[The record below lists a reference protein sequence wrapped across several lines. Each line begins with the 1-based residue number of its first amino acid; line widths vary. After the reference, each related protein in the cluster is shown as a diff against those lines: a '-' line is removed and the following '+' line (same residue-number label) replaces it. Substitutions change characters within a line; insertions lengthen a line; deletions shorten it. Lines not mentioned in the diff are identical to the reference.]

1 MHLFKVVLVAY
12 YLMAPAEDQDSGMES
27 QEGSQ
32 QGSQSV
38 DPEVEK
44 ESKEDSIEKDPPARK
59 QPAIENGDEEDEVSF
74 INIPIQPPLDDL
86 NAFVLK

>member
-1 MHLFKVVLVAY
+1 
-12 YLMAPAEDQDSGMES
+12 MAPAEDQDSGMES

-44 ESKEDSIEKDPPARK
+44 ESQEDIIEKEPPSKK

-74 INIPIQPPLDDL
+74 MLMYSFTTRSSL
-86 NAFVLK
+86 LY